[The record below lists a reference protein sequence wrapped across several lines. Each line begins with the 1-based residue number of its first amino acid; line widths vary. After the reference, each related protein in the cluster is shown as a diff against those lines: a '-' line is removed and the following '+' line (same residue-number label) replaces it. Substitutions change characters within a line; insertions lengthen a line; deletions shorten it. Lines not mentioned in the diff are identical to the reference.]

1 MSDTNYIGGIVK
13 ILEVPK
19 QKFLNNTI
27 AVTEFRVQL
36 PQVRNTTIVHLIFW
50 GNLARDVA
58 TYYKINDYILI
69 EGYLSLRDKQSSNL
83 IAQPSKQIE
92 ITVLKLYPFLLS
104 YDPSAVKL

>member
-27 AVTEFRVQL
+27 TVTEFRVQL

-83 IAQPSKQIE
+83 IAQSSKQIE

-104 YDPSAVKL
+104 YDPSVVKL

>member
-19 QKFLNNTI
+19 QKFLNNTT
-27 AVTEFRVQL
+27 AVTEFRV
-36 PQVRNTTIVHLIFW
+36 TTSPKYYDRTSNLL

-69 EGYLSLRDKQSSNL
+69 EGYLSLRDKRGSNL

-104 YDPSAVKL
+104 YDPSVAKS

>member
-83 IAQPSKQIE
+83 IAQSSKQIE

>member
-69 EGYLSLRDKQSSNL
+69 EGYLSLRDKRSSNL

>member
-19 QKFLNNTI
+19 QKFLNNT

-36 PQVRNTTIVHLIFW
+36 PVRNTTIVHLIFW
-50 GNLARDVA
+50 GNLADVA

-69 EGYLSLRDKQSSNL
+69 EGYLSLRDKRGSNL

-104 YDPSAVKL
+104 YDPSVAKS

>member
-19 QKFLNNTI
+19 QKFLNNTT

-69 EGYLSLRDKQSSNL
+69 EGYLSLRDKRSSNL

-104 YDPSAVKL
+104 YDPSVVKS